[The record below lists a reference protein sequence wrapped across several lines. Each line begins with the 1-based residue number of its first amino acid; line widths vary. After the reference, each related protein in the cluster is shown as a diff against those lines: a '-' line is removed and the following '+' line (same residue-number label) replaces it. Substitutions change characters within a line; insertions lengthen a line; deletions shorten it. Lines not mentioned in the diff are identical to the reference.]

1 VSGRPERPLR
11 LFVAVDPP
19 PPALDHLGAAVDR
32 LQVTQARADGRSA
45 RLAARERWHV
55 TLAFLGD
62 VPADRVDDASAA
74 LQRAAATVRAPIMV
88 RFAGGG
94 RFGRGRFTVLWAGLD
109 GDLAGLAALARSL
122 RRELRSA
129 RLPVDDKPFRP
140 HLTLARPG
148 DRVSAEQVAHD
159 VEALRPYIGPQW
171 TVAAVH
177 LVASEL
183 GPNPRHHRLHS
194 VLLP

>member
-1 VSGRPERPLR
+1 MTARPERPLR

-19 PPALDHLGAAVDR
+19 PEAIDHLGAAVDELHISR
-32 LQVTQARADGRSA
+32 PAGRST

-62 VPADRVDDASAA
+62 VPADRVEDAAAA
-74 LQRAAATVRAPIMV
+74 LRRAAASVGAPIV
-88 RFAGGG
+88 LRFAGGG

-109 GDLAGLAALARSL
+109 GDLTALATLARTL
-122 RRELRSA
+122 RRELRSV

-140 HLTLARPG
+140 HLTIARPG
-148 DRVSAEQVAHD
+148 DRVGAEQVAAD
-159 VEALRPYIGPQW
+159 VAALRPYIGPQW

-183 GPNPRHHRLHS
+183 GPNARHHHLCSASLR
-194 VLLP
+194 